1 MKKKLFQL
9 LLLFISGFLSAY
21 AFAPTYYLAILF
33 ISFPTLLFF
42 AFRAKSYKDA
52 FLIGWIFGVG
62 YFLSGIYWMYG
73 GLAITGF
80 KWVIPIFLIL
90 APSIAALY
98 IGLCTIVLHK
108 FKSNS
113 TICFAISFIC
123 LWVLIEIIR
132 ARILTGF
139 PWLILGYSLAPYTA
153 LTQSASIGGVF
164 LVSFVVLCVISIP
177 FLIFN
182 SIYNHENFIRSAVI
196 SLLFILIFAAN
207 YMYGKHRLDIADVKF
222 SDHKIIIVQPNISQT
237 IKWSKE
243 YHRQN
248 LLKLMNL
255 TSRAKLKKNEKAYIV
270 WPESATS
277 VYEMNNKHFRDYI
290 KQVIP
295 MNALLLTGG
304 IRYND
309 EYTKVWNSVFV
320 LDHKGD
326 IITHYDKKH
335 LVPFAEYIPLKNFLP
350 FNINKLTYGAVDFS
364 AGESSDPIKINSS
377 LPSFRPLICYESFF
391 AQDLFQNEGSD
402 LPDVY
407 INFTND
413 AWFGDSPGPY
423 QHLDIT
429 IFRSIEFG
437 VPIARAANSGISV
450 ISDPYGRIIDRA
462 AINNSG
468 LIEKNV
474 PNRLEKKTF
483 YSRMG
488 KFVMTGF
495 LLASLSCTFI
505 AVHMMRIKKIFN

>member
-9 LLLFISGFLSAY
+9 LLLFVSGFLSSY

-52 FLIGWIFGVG
+52 FFIGWIFGVG
-62 YFLSGIYWMYG
+62 YFLNGIYWMYG

-80 KWVIPIFLIL
+80 KWVIPIFLLL

-98 IGLCTIVLHK
+98 IGLCTAILHK

-113 TICFAISFIC
+113 TICFTISFIC

-153 LTQSASIGGVF
+153 ITQSASIGGVF
-164 LVSFVVLCVISIP
+164 LVSFIFLCVISTP

-182 SIYNHENFIRSAVI
+182 SIYNHENSIKSIATSA
-196 SLLFILIFAAN
+196 LFILIFASN
-207 YMYGKHRLDIADVKF
+207 YMYGKHRLDLANVTYG
-222 SDHKIIIVQPNISQT
+222 DHKIIIIQPNINQN

-243 YHRQN
+243 YQRQN

-255 TSRAKLKKNEKAYIV
+255 TSMAKLRQNEKAYII

-295 MNALLLTGG
+295 MNSLLLTGG
-304 IRYND
+304 VRYND

-326 IITHYDKKH
+326 IVTHYDKKH
-335 LVPFAEYIPLKNFLP
+335 LVPFAEYIPFKNFLP
-350 FNINKLTYGAVDFS
+350 FNINKLTYGAIDFS
-364 AGESSDPIKINSS
+364 PGESSDAIKINSN
-377 LPSFRPLICYESFF
+377 LPSFRLLICYESFF
-391 AQDLFQNEGSD
+391 AQDLFQNEESD
-402 LPDVY
+402 PPDVY

-437 VPIARAANSGISV
+437 VPVARAANSGISM
-450 ISDPYGRIIDRA
+450 ISDQYGRIIDRA
-462 AINNSG
+462 PLNNSG
-468 LIEKNV
+468 LIEKNL

-488 KFVMTGF
+488 EFFVIGL

-505 AVHMMRIKKIFN
+505 IVQGMRIKKFFN